1 MRCPQCNAEH
11 ALLDPTFKRPDV
23 VFTLPA
29 QDRTRRVLE
38 SDDVCSM
45 ESAGD
50 GARRH
55 FVRCVLPVRLTDV
68 ADSTR
73 WGLWAEVA
81 EKDLTRVLALWDD
94 PRQAD
99 EPAFAAIVANRVPGY
114 PETIGLPV
122 EMRLTG
128 PSSRPA
134 LAFDASN
141 HHPFAAECREG
152 VPVHRVV
159 EWLKAMG
166 SQE

>member
-1 MRCPQCNAEH
+1 
-11 ALLDPTFKRPDV
+11 
-23 VFTLPA
+23 
-29 QDRTRRVLE
+29 
-38 SDDVCSM
+38 
-45 ESAGD
+45 
-50 GARRH
+50 
-55 FVRCVLPVRLTDV
+55 VRLTDV